1 MPYPLSL
8 VYSSIETI
16 HEACPFAFERIIL
29 SLAFFS
35 KALLLPAPSSFFP
48 SVPTIIISSFY
59 AAKANAFC
67 IMLLSFFVVIPFP
80 QYLFFSL
87 QFNLHY
93 LFNLL
98 WI

>member
-67 IMLLSFFVVIPFP
+67 IMLLSFFVVISSFPF
-80 QYLFFSL
+80 LVTIVFL
-87 QFNLHY
+87 
-93 LFNLL
+93 
-98 WI
+98 